1 MNTFL
6 YCLAYA
12 AVFAFA
18 VTAAMRI
25 LGYLKKPQHLRWELY
40 PVAHESPE
48 RVAYGGSYLEDVD
61 WWKQKPH
68 ASFLGTM
75 KGFLAEALFLKATW
89 EHNPALWVR
98 TYPFHV
104 GLYLLIGALGLTV
117 VSAVGMMLEF
127 WRLVAFC
134 TFVTSLCNVIGF
146 GAVFFGAAG
155 LVQRRLC
162 DKGLRKYTS
171 AEHFFNLTLFGG
183 WALLGLVL
191 CLVYS
196 AWDFALL
203 GNAFVYGMLTFTAAP
218 TPPFYVVYLL
228 LGFFMFFWV
237 PYSFLGHMFMKYFTW
252 HDIRWG
258 DEPAAGNPAVQN
270 RLVNNLN
277 FPVSWRAP
285 HVQGD
290 GVKTWA
296 EVATSTPEKQNQEGA
311 A

>member
-1 MNTFL
+1 MNTLL
-6 YCLAYA
+6 YWLAYA

-18 VTAAMRI
+18 VTAAKRI
-25 LGYLKKPQHLRWELY
+25 LDYLKKPQHLRWELY

-61 WWKQKPH
+61 WWKAKPFT
-68 ASFLGTM
+68 SFLGTM

-89 EHNPALWVR
+89 EHNRELWVR

-117 VSAVGMMLEF
+117 VSAVGMMLELQQ
-127 WRLVAFC
+127 LVVFC
-134 TFVTSLCNVIGF
+134 TFVTAICNVIGF
-146 GAVFFGAAG
+146 GGVFFGAAG

-162 DKGLRKYTS
+162 DTGLRKYTS
-171 AEHFFNLTLFGG
+171 GEHFFNLALFGC

-191 CLVYS
+191 SFAYS

-203 GNAFVYGMLTFTAAP
+203 GNAFVYGMLTFTAVP
-218 TPPFYVVYLL
+218 VPFLYVVYLL

-258 DEPAAGNPAVQN
+258 DEPAAGNPALQK

-296 EVATSTPEKQNQEGA
+296 EVATSTPEKQNQGA